1 MEKCSSRAAS
11 LAVFSTSKSLMSSPF
26 FPLFSFQCF
35 KTYFCCNMTNPPDSH
50 RKRGRPRKYHTD
62 AERQQG
68 TNARRRERYQRLGQQ
83 QRQDPDALQ
92 IQFDPLSLVQQTSAE
107 NDIQGAVAVQGIQ
120 AENRSD
126 HRTAAVVVDNDDSH
140 IILQVNSESF
150 SSIEIMRLIL

>member
-1 MEKCSSRAAS
+1 
-11 LAVFSTSKSLMSSPF
+11 
-26 FPLFSFQCF
+26 
-35 KTYFCCNMTNPPDSH
+35 MTNPPDSH

-126 HRTAAVVVDNDDSH
+126 HRTAAVVVHNDDSH